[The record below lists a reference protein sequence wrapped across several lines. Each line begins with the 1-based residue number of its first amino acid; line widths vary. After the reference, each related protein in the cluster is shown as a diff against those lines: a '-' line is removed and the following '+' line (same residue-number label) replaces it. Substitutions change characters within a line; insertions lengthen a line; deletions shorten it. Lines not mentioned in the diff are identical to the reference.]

1 MQFPFPT
8 TPAKCQPPKT
18 CIIIPNSVPNTY
30 PPLWDKTSL
39 WEASSPSPYPI
50 ISYIPLP
57 PPPYIPP
64 LYRACLLSSFHFF
77 RSIIVPK
84 TAGIALGL
92 VPLLLLL
99 LLLNII
105 SFLAKNVFSLRNW
118 KFLGDGMFE
127 RCFIFVS
134 LYSAED
140 ESVWIL
146 VYDFEL
152 NEIFLLGE
160 LVI

>member
-1 MQFPFPT
+1 
-8 TPAKCQPPKT
+8 
-18 CIIIPNSVPNTY
+18 
-30 PPLWDKTSL
+30 
-39 WEASSPSPYPI
+39 
-50 ISYIPLP
+50 
-57 PPPYIPP
+57 
-64 LYRACLLSSFHFF
+64 
-77 RSIIVPK
+77 
-84 TAGIALGL
+84 
-92 VPLLLLL
+92 
-99 LLLNII
+99 
-105 SFLAKNVFSLRNW
+105 
-118 KFLGDGMFE
+118 MFE